1 MITIYDK
8 DGTAKLTVPISDK
21 GIYHKGIMEEE
32 YVSLIFNH
40 DEAIR
45 LNNAD
50 YIDTEYGRFE
60 IVELAESD
68 DKTSSSGGYAYEQRF
83 NPRWWRGSL
92 YKLFYNRQAGYE
104 ASWKMTHYASYFM
117 EIVVDNL
124 KRAGIGEYTY
134 EIGDD
139 VSGMRFIQFDG
150 VSIIDGLTLI
160 AEAWETEWWFAD
172 NVIHLGRCEFG
183 DPVKL
188 GMGAELASVKPEN
201 SADTEYATRLYVFGS
216 TRNIP
221 NNYRKSLVFTV
232 NSIKNSGNI
241 ISDTTRPLI
250 PEWFPKSLQ
259 AEGSYDT
266 KNFVLGTRE
275 LYSESYYVQ
284 AGNDRSVISYP
295 SMWIGALAPRKYI
308 LDLSALQITCKW
320 GKLFAGSISQIYVK
334 ATIKGSGGTC
344 ASYTKPV
351 TSEKIDI
358 STEGETYAIDGMT
371 IPFTI
376 DTFINASFTLDIV
389 VKSAE
394 SNDFAIQCTC
404 MGGNISLSSEEKVY
418 QIAGLTL
425 ETVEDSPQKIEGV
438 IFNPYYNTTEYGANW
453 LKLPD
458 GVTLPVGTKYK
469 ISPIYTSLV
478 DSGHFLS
485 SDDEVINNLIES
497 RLALPADCE
506 PPYIDAWE
514 NLADEDVVEAIVTT
528 DSIYPRRTG
537 AIDSITTKEY
547 TETIENE
554 DGTTTEKVWNAF
566 RFTDAGITFSEDY
579 CLAGEELR
587 IIFQSGKLAGMDFAV
602 TFNPDK
608 ADEDSAEAQVWE
620 IVRNEDYG
628 TALPTDD
635 FCPEAGDT
643 YILYGYDTTFVGDNL
658 VDDAEQELLEFGLK
672 QAKKLSA
679 DKSNY
684 NCETNV
690 VRCAG
695 YTADDNGVMRYN
707 ESDVIDLDI
716 GAKVELEHPVYFPDG
731 AHVSRVRSFERSM
744 VNRYDCTYT
753 VGETK
758 GYSRTGELADK
769 IDAIEHQ
776 SKLKDAAVTGAGTG
790 TSVYIIKRNDGTVPS
805 DHNVFSSLRSRI
817 EFMCR
822 EVAEYVRTCWTFI
835 KGLNIGLYVSG
846 ETGARIDESG
856 NAEFGGMTARK
867 DVAVGGNISAK
878 GNATAKQ
885 LTATDHIVAPHFTT
899 PDYRSGGLTGE
910 GAAVYTDDDGLT
922 YGEFDH
928 IIARR
933 GLTLTTLTIEE
944 VRSVG
949 AGFVASKGEGEV
961 EKVETYYGD
970 AGDLRYA
977 VYLKDVNKFVV
988 NDLVRYARYDHTNNS
1003 YRQAWVPVRGCDT
1016 TNRIINLWDADF
1028 TDGMTV
1034 PQQGDILVQMGNAAD
1049 SSRQGFVYITPEGVQ
1064 CYDGV
1069 SSASLAGKCRGVF
1082 GDLSGITDG
1091 GKALSGHGVWTD
1103 NLYIGTGKTAYE
1115 TFAELYNSIAAT
1127 DSTLAI
1133 YQTEVNSRFDVVDG
1147 ALLSVQK
1154 SVTSLQSGGGR
1165 NLLLQTNQGVAGWF
1179 FANGNV
1185 GDVEISERT
1194 ENNAKGVLFVY
1205 NETAAPS
1212 WEVIMFQLRPEKI
1225 VSGTTYTLSF
1235 DVMELNSAGGVTMKL
1250 DICDATAKNSLLSS
1264 RAAFPQATK
1273 AEEWVTFSVSFTA
1286 SASGTATGAQRIYLA
1301 IDSAYN
1307 GAWSG
1312 LTIRNLKLEEGEV
1325 ATAYSPAPEDYVDT
1339 ELSVV
1344 RSSITAIEQTT
1355 DTISARVEEVNT
1367 TLDGKISA
1375 NTSKITQN
1383 SSAITTEVTARTEG
1397 DAALASSIEQTA
1409 SNISLK
1415 LSQMALSNINH
1426 AYGTETPFVMTSG
1439 FANIAN
1445 QTVKLFDVTGL
1456 ATGDKVSLSYTVR
1469 IKGIVWGENAFIN
1482 TQFSTMY
1489 GWVGGNLRITEQ
1501 YLIDNGIEADE
1512 EGYYTIHCQATGIT
1526 IGKNYTGG
1534 SDAVVDAVP
1543 SDVGYVYMRLDYIS
1557 ADETTAAVIEVS
1569 KLKVEIGTEVTA
1581 WTARTADMEKAL
1593 NDTGIDI
1600 SHRKVTITADNFV
1613 VENNAGEQAMLIDE
1627 NGKVATGLLDTESI
1641 VTKKYIGVNQNTGQ
1655 VETTMGLVALGGGFC
1670 QHYPVDENDETTILA
1685 KVGDYKVGKVVA
1697 EYRYDAESNTSARG
1711 YDTDGNIVW
1720 QILASTGLH
1729 VTLDSWVEVYLAE
1742 VLSEDAAKAL
1752 TLKGVKHYRFVAGSN
1767 PSADSQAHDGF
1778 VSSVKSDAA
1787 WAFGITGMYAEP
1799 GTAYAYK
1806 DSLSGEE
1813 RYRRTVYTYENGIRT
1828 GVSIIEW

>member
-45 LNNAD
+45 LRNAD

-60 IVELAESD
+60 IVELADAD
-68 DKTSSSGGYAYEQRF
+68 DKTSSSGGYAFEQRF

-92 YKLFYNRQAGYE
+92 FKLFYNRQAGYE

-139 VSGMRFIQFDG
+139 VSGMQFIQFDG

-188 GMGAELASVKPEN
+188 GAWAELASIKHEN

-216 TRNIP
+216 TRNVP

-320 GKLFAGSISQIYVK
+320 GKLFAGSISEIYVK

-376 DTFINASFTLDIV
+376 DTFINASFALDIV

-394 SNDFAIQCTC
+394 SNDFAIQCSC

-469 ISPIYTSLV
+469 ISPIYKSLV

-485 SDDEVINNLIES
+485 SEDEVINNLIEN
-497 RLALPADCE
+497 RLALPADCD

-537 AIDSITTKEY
+537 TIDSVSTKQY
-547 TETIENE
+547 TDTIENE
-554 DGTTTEKVWNAF
+554 DGTSTEKVWNAF

-602 TFNPDK
+602 TFNPD
-608 ADEDSAEAQVWE
+608 AVSDEMSVVAQVWE

-658 VDDAEQELLEFGLK
+658 VDDAEQELLEFGIQK
-672 QAKKLSA
+672 AKKLSA
-679 DKSNY
+679 DKANY
-684 NCETNV
+684 NCVTNA

-758 GYSRTGELADK
+758 SYSRTGELADK
-769 IDAIEHQ
+769 IDAIEYRAKQ
-776 SKLKDAAVTGAGTG
+776 DESAAKGTG
-790 TSVYIIKRNDGTVPS
+790 SATATSVYIIKRNDSTTPS
-805 DHNVFSSLRSRI
+805 DHNVFSALRSRL

-822 EVAEYVRTCWTFI
+822 EVAEYVRTCWTFL

-867 DVAVGGNISAK
+867 DVAVGGNITAK
-878 GNATAKQ
+878 GDATAKQ
-885 LTATDHIVAPHFTT
+885 LTATDHIVAPRFST
-899 PDYRSGGLTGE
+899 PDYRSGGLSGE
-910 GAAVYTDDDGLT
+910 GAAVYSDDEGLT
-922 YGEFDH
+922 HAEFDL

-949 AGFVASKGEGEV
+949 GGFVASKGDAEV

-970 AGDLRYA
+970 AGDLRY
-977 VYLKDVNKFVV
+977 VIRLKDVNKFVV

-1003 YRQAWVPVRGCDT
+1003 YRWAWVPVRGCDT
-1016 TNRIINLWDADF
+1016 ANRIINLWETDF

-1049 SSRQGFVYITPEGVQ
+1049 TSRQGFVYITPEGVQ
-1064 CYDGV
+1064 CFDGV
-1069 SSASLAGKCRGVF
+1069 NSPSLVGKCRGVF

-1091 GKALSGHGVWTD
+1091 GKALSGFGVWTD

-1179 FANGNV
+1179 FTNGNV

-1194 ENNAKGVLFVY
+1194 ESNAKGVLFLY
-1205 NETAAPS
+1205 NETATPS

-1225 VSGTTYTLSF
+1225 VSGATYTLSF

-1250 DICDATAKNSLLSS
+1250 DICDTAAKNSLLSS
-1264 RAAFPQATK
+1264 RAAFPQATI

-1307 GAWSG
+1307 GAWNG
-1312 LTIRNLKLEEGEV
+1312 LTFRNLKLEEGEV
-1325 ATAYSPAPEDYVDT
+1325 ATAYSPAPEDYVDS
-1339 ELSVV
+1339 ELSAV

-1355 DTISARVEEVNT
+1355 DSISARVEEVNT
-1367 TLDGKISA
+1367 SLNGKISS

-1469 IKGIVWGENAFIN
+1469 IKGIVWDENAFIN

-1489 GWVGGNLRITEQ
+1489 GWVGGNLRITGQ

-1557 ADETTAAVIEVS
+1557 ADETTGAVIEVS
-1569 KLKVEIGTEVTA
+1569 KLKVEIGTAVTE
-1581 WTARTADMEKAL
+1581 WTARTGDLEDAL
-1593 NDTGIDI
+1593 IDTGINI
-1600 SHRKVTITADNFV
+1600 SEKKITVTANQFEVRNNNGDVTASVD
-1613 VENNAGEQAMLIDE
+1613 NAGRLTSNTFIAKEGTYKRTTINENFNGFGRWYYPDSDIPCIEIGWDE
-1627 NGKVATGLLDTESI
+1627 SQSSFIRVYDKDGNMAWKLDTSLAFNNPTNNVWAEKELYSLGLDYDGA
-1641 VTKKYIGVNQNTGQ
+1641 VTMVKIPG
-1655 VETTMGLVALGGGFC
+1655 
-1670 QHYPVDENDETTILA
+1670 
-1685 KVGDYKVGKVVA
+1685 
-1697 EYRYDAESNTSARG
+1697 
-1711 YDTDGNIVW
+1711 
-1720 QILASTGLH
+1720 
-1729 VTLDSWVEVYLAE
+1729 
-1742 VLSEDAAKAL
+1742 AL
-1752 TLKGVKHYRFVAGSN
+1752 TMQTYYSINRAGRTRVYTEIRE
-1767 PSADSQAHDGF
+1767 DFDYTTY
-1778 VSSVKSDAA
+1778 
-1787 WAFGITGMYAEP
+1787 GITGYFTDMSDAKLADVPESNKY
-1799 GTAYAYK
+1799 
-1806 DSLSGEE
+1806 
-1813 RYRRTVYTYENGIRT
+1813 YRRLYYYEAGEV
-1828 GVSIIEW
+1828 VSLTEIIFLCNY